1 MIASSFVLCCPKFAF
16 KVHINQNYCSFRNLT
31 TLIESYLNGDRGK
44 RVALENYLVW
54 QLVKGMRNTLS
65 EKYRDTGK
73 KLEKALFGKESHH
86 ERYEDGQAELIQPDP
101 IHLNY

>member
-1 MIASSFVLCCPKFAF
+1 MIAASFVPQVCIQSTCKS
-16 KVHINQNYCSFRNLT
+16 KNYCSFRNLT

>member
-1 MIASSFVLCCPKFAF
+1 MHGRRISFRGSLSPTHSKQVFIHL
-16 KVHINQNYCSFRNLT
+16 RNLT
-31 TLIESYLNGDRGK
+31 TLIESYLNGDRRK
-44 RVALENYLVW
+44 RMALENYLVW

>member
-1 MIASSFVLCCPKFAF
+1 MRDFRFVTPCCPRGCTEFGL
-16 KVHINQNYCSFRNLT
+16 KVNINEDYCSFRNLT

-44 RVALENYLVW
+44 RVTLENYLVW

-86 ERYEDGQAELIQPDP
+86 ER
-101 IHLNY
+101 

>member
-1 MIASSFVLCCPKFAF
+1 MKRFTQKKPLILPSP
-16 KVHINQNYCSFRNLT
+16 NRNLT
-31 TLIESYLNGDRGK
+31 TLIESYLKGDRGK
-44 RVALENYLVW
+44 RVTLENYLVW

-86 ERYEDGQAELIQPDP
+86 ER
-101 IHLNY
+101 

>member
-1 MIASSFVLCCPKFAF
+1 MIAASWLFVAHPLLASFFFIHL
-16 KVHINQNYCSFRNLT
+16 RNLT

-86 ERYEDGQAELIQPDP
+86 ER
-101 IHLNY
+101 